1 MKSTQTT
8 LMRGWLL
15 AIAVLALADIA
26 GAQAAQ
32 AKSDSTAEGAE
43 QFADFGDFALK
54 SGEVI
59 HDFRLGYRT
68 LGALNADKS
77 NAILFPTWL
86 GGTTSD
92 LLQYPKPGSWLDTNK
107 YFVVL
112 IDAIGNGVSTSPS
125 NSRQQPLM
133 AFPEFSIRDMVESEH
148 KLATDVLHLTHVHAV
163 MGMSMGGMQT
173 FEWAVTYPTFMDE
186 VIPIVGSPQST
197 SYDKLLWTAQI
208 EVLEL
213 DPNWNGGKPTGP
225 MTHAFQA
232 EEAIGDMNVTSPEDH
247 VRKTPPQDF
256 AKLLAHID
264 QEVSNRSGAVAAD
277 HIRQRQG
284 IISMDIPGEFGE
296 TMQQAAGRVRAKMVF
311 VASPDDHMV
320 NYTPGLEFAK
330 DMGATVILLD
340 SPCGHLS
347 ANCISVGP
355 IVAQFL
361 ADPNSV
367 QGQTLK
373 ESPSK

>member
-1 MKSTQTT
+1 M
-8 LMRGWLL
+8 
-15 AIAVLALADIA
+15 AILALAGITS
-26 GAQAAQ
+26 AQSAQ
-32 AKSDSTAEGAE
+32 EKSVGSGEGAE
-43 QFADFGDFALK
+43 QFADFGDFTLK
-54 SGEVI
+54 SGAVI

-68 LGALNADKS
+68 LGTLNADKS

-92 LLQYPKPGSWLDTNK
+92 LLQYPKPGFWLDTNK

-125 NSRQQPLM
+125 NSKQQPLM
-133 AFPEFSIRDMVESEH
+133 TFPEFTIRDMVESEH
-148 KLATDVLHLTHVHAV
+148 KLATEVLHLAHVHAV

-186 VIPIVGSPQST
+186 VIPLVGSPQST

-225 MTHAFQA
+225 MTQAFQA

-256 AKLLAHID
+256 GNLMAKID
-264 QEVSNRSGAVAAD
+264 KGVSNRSGAVAAD
-277 HIRQRQG
+277 HIRQREA
-284 IISMDIPGEFGE
+284 IISLDIPGEFGE
-296 TMQQAAGRVRAKMVF
+296 TMQQAAARVRAKMLF
-311 VASPDDHMV
+311 LASPEDHMV

-330 DMGATVILLD
+330 DLGATVILMD

-347 ANCISVGP
+347 GNCISVGP

-361 ADPNSV
+361 VDPSSV
-367 QGQTLK
+367 RSQTVK